1 VYVGAYDVGG
11 DEFDGGARERGERAE
26 ASHQGV
32 RVAVTLEDLQ
42 RAQHQPGRGLEV
54 LDVRERWRGQR
65 GTEARHRLGILAPR
79 AGHRALGCRRVAAGE
94 QPARPIELV
103 GHLAP
108 RAGLRSAGRPRERQ
122 CSAAVSRG

>member
-54 LDVRERWRGQR
+54 
-65 GTEARHRLGILAPR
+65 LAPR